1 MIITTALAIS
11 AAAFAAAWVL
21 ERRARSD
28 AEEEGRTLA
37 EATSSLLRVD
47 CEHLA
52 NELAK
57 KQIEIEALEEL
68 QEIDVIQHLEST
80 AQVTEYDGL
89 PIYTWSLS
97 SPYATL
103 AEAVRHVPARR

>member
-11 AAAFAAAWVL
+11 AAAFAVAWAI
-21 ERRARSD
+21 ERRARHG
-28 AEEEGRTLA
+28 AG
-37 EATSSLLRVD
+37 ATTSRLRVD

-89 PIYTWSLS
+89 PVYTWSLS
-97 SPYATL
+97 SPYPTL